1 MLTHCLRY
9 HFNTVTFDYTTAF
22 WDFEQWELELD
33 WLALRGVN
41 LPLAWVGYE
50 YILIETFREVGL
62 TDADIASF
70 LSGPA
75 F

>member
-1 MLTHCLRY
+1 MPMLTHCLRY
-9 HFNTVTFDYTTAF
+9 HFTFDHTATF
-22 WDFEQWELELD
+22 WDFEQRELELD

-41 LPLAWVGYE
+41 FLLAWVGYE